1 MHVLAVCNV
10 RQRGNPECYTSA
22 KFCYRLNLQK
32 KKAGG
37 NVNLLKIITLGKA
50 YKWKGFSL
58 KQKFFIAIL
67 NELIRFY
74 PHLLLFYMLKWSNE
88 LSVQNFPCTF
98 LHGSSQSLSHSDF

>member
-50 YKWKGFSL
+50 YKCKGFSL

-74 PHLLLFYMLKWSNE
+74 PYCFCFICLNGAMNYPSKI
-88 LSVQNFPCTF
+88 FPVHFCMD
-98 LHGSSQSLSHSDF
+98 LHNH